1 MPIHKKIGERI
12 RQKRT
17 ELLRIQE
24 DIAEEIGMSQSA
36 YAKLENGSTKIDM
49 ERFVKIS
56 KVLGVAIIE
65 LLPKSLLTNSKKENP
80 WIEASQEE
88 ITIEKQLHDW
98 KDARIRQLEAE
109 LQRLKGQ

>member
-1 MPIHKKIGERI
+1 MPTHKKIGERI
-12 RQKRT
+12 RQNRT

-49 ERFVKIS
+49 ERLVKIAE
-56 KVLGVAIIE
+56 VLGITIVA
-65 LLPKSLLTNSKKENP
+65 LFPKSLMSESKVQNP
-80 WIEASQEE
+80 MKHASQEE
-88 ITIEKQLHDW
+88 IKVEKQLHDW
-98 KDARIRQLEAE
+98 KDVRIRQLEAE